1 MLSAVIVIAA
11 LPQLYVNG
19 SHGHWSVVLLAL
31 QVCTSNIDQCFVCVF
46 KVSAETCTQMCQC
59 SMDGFF
65 IEWQESLNI

>member
-11 LPQLYVNG
+11 QLSVNG

-31 QVCTSNIDQCFVCVF
+31 QGFTSNIDQCFLYVF
-46 KVSAETCTQMCQC
+46 EVSAETCTQMCQC
-59 SMDGFF
+59 FF